1 MSESLSVALTNR
13 CRTIFAQCSEFGS
26 HTLLRSVFVTQQ
38 LVPFRLGLPDA
49 ASSAERID
57 LCIEYLL
64 GKRLAGG
71 QPVLPVFIEALCD
84 KYHQGDA
91 LRDELRALGNAVTA
105 ELNPRLIVHDPKLNQ
120 ELYQFLLQ
128 LDFSDPIREAH
139 KIIRARPISAFLISG
154 EPECAQ
160 EVLTYRLLR
169 LCSKADTARIIRV
182 NAGQPGVGVSRR
194 ALWREVLKSLEITP
208 NGNAAPSPAEIAER
222 VFEWWQ
228 DKDVIFVFHMVDYI
242 GPDLLSAWI
251 TDFWQP
257 IVTAAQKGLGG
268 GARTTR
274 LLLLLVDYRGVV
286 PGWSIPWA
294 QTDDQPTYPLYPLPL
309 PPARC
314 FTEKDISDWLNFALD
329 ALPLETDLTAQDLLA
344 ETENGLPALVFERIC
359 AHCGLNWEGELTKW
373 LQ

>member
-1 MSESLSVALTNR
+1 MPESLSAALTNR
-13 CRTIFAQCSEFGS
+13 CRAVFAQCSEFGS

-49 ASSAERID
+49 DSSAERID

-71 QPVLPVFIEALCD
+71 QPVLPVFIEALRD
-84 KYHQGDA
+84 KYPQGDA
-91 LRDELRALGNAVTA
+91 LRDELQALCAEVTA
-105 ELNPRLIVHDPKLNQ
+105 ELNPKPAVRSPKLNQ
-120 ELYQFLLQ
+120 ELYQLLLR

-139 KIIRARPISAFLISG
+139 KIIRARPISAFLVSG
-154 EPECAQ
+154 QPECAQ

-169 LCSKADTARIIRV
+169 LCSKADTARIIRI

-208 NGNAAPSPAEIAER
+208 NGNVAPSPAQIAER

-242 GPDLLSAWI
+242 GADLLSAWI

-257 IVTAAQKGLGG
+257 IVTDAQKRLNGS
-268 GARTTR
+268 ARATR

-286 PGWSIPWA
+286 PSWSIPWA
-294 QTDDQPTYPLYPLPL
+294 QADDQPAYPLYPLPL
-309 PPARC
+309 PPARR
-314 FTEKDISDWLNFALD
+314 FTEKDIDDWLNFALGE
-329 ALPLETDLTAQDLLA
+329 LPLETDLTAPALLA